1 MFFKKH
7 KLHNQQEL
15 AMQKNKLLNVL
26 TTQEQELELTE
37 DLTDAQGSNIVGGN
51 SDKRARRGSSASGSY
66 AR

>member
-1 MFFKKH
+1 
-7 KLHNQQEL
+7 
-15 AMQKNKLLNVL
+15 MQKNKLLNVL

-37 DLTDAQGSNIVGGN
+37 ELTDAQSSNIVGGN